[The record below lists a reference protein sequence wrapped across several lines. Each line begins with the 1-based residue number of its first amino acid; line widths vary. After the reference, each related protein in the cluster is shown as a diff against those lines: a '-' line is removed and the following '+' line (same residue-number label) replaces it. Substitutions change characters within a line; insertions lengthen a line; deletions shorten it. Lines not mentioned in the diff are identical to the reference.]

1 MDCNVT
7 PIWAKNRNID
17 SRIPR
22 SNEIL
27 SLSAT
32 LANQVASFIR
42 DSLMSFSI
50 RECLL
55 TSVHKNNNKM
65 DNELSSARFATVD
78 EAEFRRILKEKDSK
92 NTRRVTNVA
101 VKIFRTY
108 LKAKNMP
115 ETFFPMYNHIIKR
128 SLTLK

>member
-1 MDCNVT
+1 
-7 PIWAKNRNID
+7 
-17 SRIPR
+17 
-22 SNEIL
+22 
-27 SLSAT
+27 
-32 LANQVASFIR
+32 
-42 DSLMSFSI
+42 
-50 RECLL
+50 
-55 TSVHKNNNKM
+55 M

-92 NTRRVTNVA
+92 NTRRATNVA

-128 SLTLK
+128 SLTL